1 MLALKQSMSLVSMKE
16 TTGFMPSDISNL
28 EMWLKFNTNIEADQN
43 AAGDELDPE
52 HSTNANTMATDDKIN
67 IWEDVGGSGTSYNAV
82 QTTAADKPEWKRYSS
97 AYSYVPYFSGT
108 KYMDMSSAMS
118 ISANQDFSIVTE
130 VMFTSVTQKAIYGSD
145 SSNFFRINAADGFR
159 NKIGGAGNNNF
170 TEVSDT
176 IAVDTYYTVIFTRE
190 NGATGDLRLYVN
202 GGGYSDKAWGSTA
215 LTDADAFTINNI
227 ASAADDTNQLQGY
240 LKNIIIYKGRAL
252 TAANRKSLYEY
263 LT

>member
-1 MLALKQSMSLVSMKE
+1 MLALKQAMSLVSQKE
-16 TTGFMPSDISNL
+16 TTGFMPSDITNL
-28 EMWLKFNTNIEADQN
+28 EMWLKFNTGITADQN
-43 AAGDELDPE
+43 AAGDTLDPI
-52 HSTNANTMATDDKIN
+52 HSTLANTMETDDKIN
-67 IWEDVGGSGTSYNAV
+67 GWEDETGNSYTGV
-82 QTTAADKPEWKRYSS
+82 QTTEADKPEWNTSS
-97 AYSYVPYFSGT
+97 AAYPYTLYFSGT
-108 KYMDMSSAMS
+108 KYMDLDTAMA

-145 SSNFFRINAADGFR
+145 SSNFFRVNAADGFR

-170 TEVSDT
+170 IEASDT

-190 NGATGDLRLYVN
+190 NGATGDLSLYVN

>member
-1 MLALKQSMSLVSMKE
+1 MLALKQAMSLVSMKE

-28 EMWLKFNTNIEADQN
+28 EMWLKFNTDITADQD
-43 AAGDELDPE
+43 AAGDELDPV
-52 HSTNANTMATDDKIN
+52 HATLTNTMETDDKIN
-67 IWEDVGGSGTSYNAV
+67 AWEDSTGKGYNAV
-82 QTTAADKPEWKRYSS
+82 QTTEADKPEWNRYSS

-108 KYMDMSSAMS
+108 KYMDLDSAMS
-118 ISANQDFSIVTE
+118 ISANQDFSVVTE
-130 VMFTSVTQKAIYGSD
+130 VMFTSVSQKAIYGSD

-159 NKIGGAGNNNF
+159 CKIGGAGNNNF
-170 TEVSDT
+170 TEASDT
-176 IAVDTYYTVIFTRE
+176 IALNTYYTVIFTRE

-227 ASAADDTNQLQGY
+227 ASAADDTNQLEGY
-240 LKNIIIYKGRAL
+240 LKNILIYKGRAL

>member
-1 MLALKQSMSLVSMKE
+1 MLALKQAMSLVSMKE

-28 EMWLKFNTNIEADQN
+28 EMWLKFNTDITADQN
-43 AAGDELDPE
+43 AAGDTLDPA
-52 HSTNANTMATDDKIN
+52 HSTITNTMETDDKIN
-67 IWEDVGGSGTSYNAV
+67 AWEDFSGNSYTAV
-82 QTTAADKPEWKRYSS
+82 QTTEVDKPEWNRYSS

-108 KYMDMSSAMS
+108 KYMDLDSAMS

-130 VMFTSVTQKAIYGSD
+130 VMFTSVSQKAIYGSD
-145 SSNFFRINAADGFR
+145 SSNFFRINAADSFR
-159 NKIGGAGNNNF
+159 CKIGGAGNNNF
-170 TEVSDT
+170 TEASDT
-176 IAVDTYYTVIFTRE
+176 IALNTYYTVIFTRE

-227 ASAADDTNQLQGY
+227 ASAADDTNQLEGY
-240 LKNIIIYKGRAL
+240 LKNVLIYKGRAL
-252 TAANRKSLYEY
+252 TTANRKSLYEY